1 MKYKLLFSMIG
12 LMLIV
17 HPMTLSSQT
26 GKLKNVEL
34 TMSGSDPNLIDAK
47 YNIDL
52 AYNHETT
59 KNMAS
64 MWGWRGVVYAIIAA
78 SNDNEVKSLNTDNSA
93 ALISGQSF
101 VNYFAF
107 PANEQKKY
115 SAFDFASAY
124 VVSAI
129 IDCFNEGVSAS
140 MNKGDFSKVK
150 QYMDIVETLLPYD
163 TEEKLKGK
171 ISKEKSLYITWQSAY
186 NDSLIDQEMI
196 YLQKLIDIP
205 NYMNA
210 YVFIRMSEIYL
221 NQKNYEKAVAYLEQG
236 RVKIPSKTSDFLNQ
250 QINIEIERNNIESL
264 IVKFTEG
271 IQNDPEN
278 KEYYFS
284 RGVAY
289 HQLKSEE
296 RNKQELAFKNGENP
310 SKDKYYFSMGLKDYA
325 QAIKLDPGYTDAL
338 NNEAILLLD
347 SADYIYKLR
356 TRVSSAEYTK
366 YDKLSIAL
374 YQQVVQKLI
383 ALYEM
388 NYKKDQDLVELLKS
402 IKSIYAKLNDEE
414 NRMKYDKLYK
424 QEKKKLE

>member
-1 MKYKLLFSMIG
+1 MNFKIIST
-12 LMLIV
+12 LICLV
-17 HPMTLSSQT
+17 LIIQTSILNAQT
-26 GKLKNVEL
+26 GKIKNVEL
-34 TMSGSDPNLIDAK
+34 GMSGSDPNLLDAK

-52 AYNHETT
+52 AYNHEST

-64 MWGWRGVVYAIIAA
+64 MWGWRGVVYAMIST
-78 SNDNEVKSLNTDNSA
+78 SNDNEVKSLNEDNSA

-101 VNYFAF
+101 VTYFSF
-107 PANEQKKY
+107 PVNEQKKY
-115 SAFDFASAY
+115 SALDFSQAY

-129 IDCFNEGVSAS
+129 IECYNHGVAAS
-140 MNKGDFSKVK
+140 MDKGNFKTVK
-150 QYMDIVETLLPYD
+150 QYMDIVESLLPYD
-163 TEEKLKGK
+163 TEQKLKGQ

-186 NDSLIDQEMI
+186 NDSLIDQEII
-196 YLQKLIDIP
+196 YLQKLIDVP

-221 NQKNYEKAVAYLEQG
+221 NQKNYEKAVSYLEAG
-236 RVKIPSKTSDFLNQ
+236 RVKIPSKSSDFLNQ

-289 HQLKSEE
+289 HQLKIED
-296 RNKQELAFKNGENP
+296 RDKQEKAIKIGETP
-310 SKDKYYFSMGLKDYA
+310 SRDKYYYIQALKDYS
-325 QAIKLDPGYTDAL
+325 QALKLDPGYTDAL
-338 NNEAILLLD
+338 NNEAVLLLD
-347 SADYIYKLR
+347 SADYIYKQR
-356 TRVSSAEYTK
+356 TRVSTSEYSR
-366 YDKLSIAL
+366 YDKLSINL
-374 YQQVVQKLI
+374 YQQVVLKLVAI
-383 ALYEM
+383 YEM

-402 IKSIYAKLNDEE
+402 IKSIYAKLNDED
-414 NRMKYDKLYK
+414 NRMKYDQLYK